1 MKISK
6 STLIGLVS
14 VIAVIAV
21 VVGIFLFLDKGM
33 SFTDKI
39 GGTRDSNTGGKEVE
53 DSSMKDFE
61 SLEIETL
68 KEGSGAEAVDGNT
81 VVVHYEGT
89 LRDGTKFDSSF
100 DRDVPFEFILG
111 NGEVIQGWE
120 QGIKGMKV
128 GEERELHIPS
138 ELAYGQNDLGT
149 IPAGS
154 GLIFKVVLLEIK

>member
-33 SFTDKI
+33 SFTDKM
-39 GGTRDSNTGGKEVE
+39 GRTQENSTGGKEVE

-138 ELAYGQNDLGT
+138 KLAYGQDDLGT